1 VKEEK
6 EMDDYTM
13 MQVIRKVSEEAERHQ
28 HSDRCHSCP
37 VHRSPY
43 ATGSPPHRYLNKFAR
58 MAQKLGYTV
67 MKSWQPREINGPGCD
82 GFTTGWVPV
91 GAPCE
96 RNAIKIAKEM
106 PPAHEFVVAAHEM
119 SHAFLDH
126 PVKNEQDAMWQAM
139 MAKRRGTR
147 EDFTEEVSAQLAAIA
162 AASAAG
168 LEIAP
173 ASLHYLH
180 DRIKDHRRYIGET
193 EQYPAFQSARVLRD
207 CLA

>member
-1 VKEEK
+1 
-6 EMDDYTM
+6 MDDYTM

-28 HSDRCHSCP
+28 CSDRCHNCETC
-37 VHRSPY
+37 RSVY
-43 ATGSPPHRYLNKFAR
+43 ATGNPPERYLNKFAR

-126 PVKNEQDAMWQAM
+126 PVKDEQDAMWQRM
-139 MAKRRGTR
+139 MAKRRGTK

-168 LEIAP
+168 LHIEP
-173 ASLHYLH
+173 TSVCYLH
-180 DRIKDHRRYIGET
+180 QRIKKHRRYIGPD
-193 EQYPAFQSARVLRD
+193 EQHAAFQSARVLRD